1 MDTIKNMQIHGKNY
15 EFKAKY
21 DSDGNQ
27 INTTYSKK
35 SELNSHI
42 LDNNNPHNVTKAQ
55 VGLENVDNTSDLD
68 KPISTATRE
77 VLDEK
82 VNIKVVCKIINK
94 YSGMPIGVRGHAWGP
109 AVVEQQNCG
118 DFTDQVWDIT
128 KQNDGY
134 YVIIG
139 NTSNLAINPRY
150 GGINNNDV
158 ISQDYLNGTA
168 SQKWDLIP
176 YTVDNKIYYRILNL
190 NSNLS
195 LTVEYNNSQQTP
207 STVAGA
213 AIRQTEWTGGAEQ
226 LWSFDE
232 SVSIFPSM
240 SIYWSLSEDITGWMS
255 VDASWQF
262 QDEALIK
269 SNIGENPTNASA
281 YWRLIYNEDEET
293 FKIQN
298 IQNGYYARVYQ
309 DSTNKGTG
317 LIVSS
322 DKDAISTNFRLI
334 EVASS
339 EESNN
344 QGYYIQEVNSGLV
357 LGIDAGST
365 TDQTNIIIW
374 DQQEGDIAQICY
386 LTEKYNINTTET
398 NINNKPFATQEALN
412 QKQDLIDFISEDT
425 DHEYIS
431 IGNKESYG
439 FSTGLK
445 GQIGVSKSNS
455 ILIGNNLLSNIHLTG
470 IKNSTTYKVVS
481 NGSSGYWM
489 MRNCPTQYFSN
500 RIIKSKDK
508 ISEDSEDTKQYYA
521 VVTSIDPEN
530 ETITVSETLN
540 PYTDFNDYSA
550 EVGGYADQWSLAI
563 GSGRAE
569 QCSIVGWDCLSVP
582 VTFVDG
588 ASIAVGCRCIA
599 IQDNT
604 CAFNWQTIAT
614 NFGESAFGIS
624 NKSNTGSAD
633 NQKTLFSIGNGTR
646 YFNNWESSKQKN
658 AIEIMKNGD
667 FYVVNVGGYDGT
679 NYSEA
684 ETIQEVINN
693 KADAI
698 STISSESGEVTK
710 TIEPNKLYKFGKVS
724 SLNITLGSE
733 IPNIYNE
740 YMFEFTSGDTP
751 TVLTL
756 PETVKWI
763 GDSLVDN
770 NKTYQVSIVNN
781 IAVMGGA

>member
-317 LIVSS
+317 
-322 DKDAISTNFRLI
+322 
-334 EVASS
+334 
-339 EESNN
+339 
-344 QGYYIQEVNSGLV
+344 
-357 LGIDAGST
+357 
-365 TDQTNIIIW
+365 
-374 DQQEGDIAQICY
+374 
-386 LTEKYNINTTET
+386 
-398 NINNKPFATQEALN
+398 
-412 QKQDLIDFISEDT
+412 
-425 DHEYIS
+425 
-431 IGNKESYG
+431 
-439 FSTGLK
+439 
-445 GQIGVSKSNS
+445 
-455 ILIGNNLLSNIHLTG
+455 
-470 IKNSTTYKVVS
+470 
-481 NGSSGYWM
+481 
-489 MRNCPTQYFSN
+489 
-500 RIIKSKDK
+500 
-508 ISEDSEDTKQYYA
+508 
-521 VVTSIDPEN
+521 
-530 ETITVSETLN
+530 
-540 PYTDFNDYSA
+540 
-550 EVGGYADQWSLAI
+550 
-563 GSGRAE
+563 
-569 QCSIVGWDCLSVP
+569 
-582 VTFVDG
+582 
-588 ASIAVGCRCIA
+588 
-599 IQDNT
+599 
-604 CAFNWQTIAT
+604 
-614 NFGESAFGIS
+614 
-624 NKSNTGSAD
+624 
-633 NQKTLFSIGNGTR
+633 
-646 YFNNWESSKQKN
+646 
-658 AIEIMKNGD
+658 
-667 FYVVNVGGYDGT
+667 
-679 NYSEA
+679 
-684 ETIQEVINN
+684 
-693 KADAI
+693 
-698 STISSESGEVTK
+698 
-710 TIEPNKLYKFGKVS
+710 
-724 SLNITLGSE
+724 
-733 IPNIYNE
+733 
-740 YMFEFTSGDTP
+740 
-751 TVLTL
+751 
-756 PETVKWI
+756 
-763 GDSLVDN
+763 
-770 NKTYQVSIVNN
+770 
-781 IAVMGGA
+781 